1 MSEIAEKT
9 AAPRVYVVTGAGSGI
24 GQAAAAQ
31 LTGQGHRVIGADLRN
46 TEVTVDLSTEDGL
59 ATMVEEVSRLTD
71 VVDGVVANAGTSLQ
85 APLDVA
91 INYFGAV
98 GTVEGLL
105 PLLGRSSDPR
115 ACVTA
120 SAASLHPEHE
130 GLVAAMLSG
139 DRETAARLG
148 EELVAA
154 GAGAGY
160 LNYSSSKQA
169 VARWVRRNAPTE
181 RFAGAGIALNAVAPG
196 VVVTPM
202 TEELFATEEGRQQMT
217 QNMPS
222 PLNGPARAEDIA
234 AAICFLT
241 SPAAAKVCGQVLFV
255 DSGYDALTRGDA
267 SW

>member
-1 MSEIAEKT
+1 MPTTEV

-24 GQAAAAQ
+24 GRAAAAQ
-31 LTGQGHRVIGADLRN
+31 LADQGHRVIGVDLKN
-46 TEVTVDLSTEDGL
+46 TEVTADLSTEAGL
-59 ATMVEEVSRLTD
+59 AAMVEEVSGLTD

-91 INYFGAV
+91 INFFGAV

-105 PLLGRSSDPR
+105 PLLARSSNPR
-115 ACVTA
+115 VCITA
-120 SAASLHPEHE
+120 SAASLHPAHDD
-130 GLVAAMLSG
+130 LVAAMLAG

-169 VARWVRRNAPTE
+169 VARWVRTIAPTE

-202 TEELFATEEGRQQMT
+202 TEDLFATEEGRRQMT

-234 AAICFLT
+234 AAICFLV
-241 SPAAAKVCGQVLFV
+241 SVAAAKICGQVLFV
-255 DSGYDALTRGDA
+255 DSGYDALTRGDS

>member
-1 MSEIAEKT
+1 MSETLEKT
-9 AAPRVYVVTGAGSGI
+9 ATPRVYVVTGAGSGI
-24 GQAAAAQ
+24 GRAAAAQ
-31 LTGQGHRVIGADLRN
+31 LTEQGHRVIGVDLKN
-46 TEVTVDLSTEDGL
+46 AEVTADLSTEEGL
-59 ATMVEEVSRLTD
+59 AGMVGEVSGLTD

-91 INYFGAV
+91 INFFGAV

-105 PLLGRSSDPR
+105 PLLGSSSAPR
-115 ACVTA
+115 VCVTA
-120 SAASLHPEHE
+120 SAASLHPAHDD
-130 GLVAAMLSG
+130 LVAAMLAG
-139 DRETAARLG
+139 DRATAARLG

-154 GAGAGY
+154 GSGAGY

-202 TEELFATEEGRQQMT
+202 TEELFATEEGRRQMT
-217 QNMPS
+217 ENMPS

-234 AAICFLT
+234 AAICFLV
-241 SPAAAKVCGQVLFV
+241 SAATAKVCGQVLFV
-255 DSGYDALTRGDA
+255 DSGYDALTRGET